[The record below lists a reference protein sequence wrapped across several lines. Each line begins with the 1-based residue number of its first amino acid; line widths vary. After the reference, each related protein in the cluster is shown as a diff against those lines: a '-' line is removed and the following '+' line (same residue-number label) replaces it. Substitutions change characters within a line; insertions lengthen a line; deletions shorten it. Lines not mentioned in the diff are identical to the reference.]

1 MGAVAFESYSSQ
13 LPILLKSFR
22 MMNFLLLSMA
32 VSLVIGSPKPAS
44 IFRESSS
51 LSGSS
56 APYDKKASMLKEL
69 EDAQLL
75 KELEILV
82 KNLDDDQLDKLE
94 AIMGEDID
102 EVTEFE
108 MIMAELKE
116 MGMEDEDIAD
126 LKQLAQLMHEFLSQV
141 PDLATKLELESDY
154 DLLDNIQLYLL
165 GLPNKLGPLGYIAL
179 HHVLED
185 EGEDGQIV
193 DVVIEPVTPA
203 PVVEKAIE
211 VQDSAPSFRRKRSS
225 PLQQVLR
232 TRRQVK
238 SDGY

>member
-1 MGAVAFESYSSQ
+1 MGAVAFESYSSR
-13 LPILLKSFR
+13 LPNFMKSFR
-22 MMNFLLLSMA
+22 MMNFLLLSMV

-56 APYDKKASMLKEL
+56 APYDKKAAMLKEL

-75 KELEILV
+75 KELE
-82 KNLDDDQLDKLE
+82 KLE
-94 AIMGEDID
+94 AIMGKDID

-141 PDLATKLELESDY
+141 PDLASKLELESDY
-154 DLLDNIQLYLL
+154 DLLDNIQL
-165 GLPNKLGPLGYIAL
+165 
-179 HHVLED
+179 
-185 EGEDGQIV
+185 
-193 DVVIEPVTPA
+193 
-203 PVVEKAIE
+203 
-211 VQDSAPSFRRKRSS
+211 
-225 PLQQVLR
+225 
-232 TRRQVK
+232 
-238 SDGY
+238 

>member
-1 MGAVAFESYSSQ
+1 MG
-13 LPILLKSFR
+13 
-22 MMNFLLLSMA
+22 
-32 VSLVIGSPKPAS
+32 AS

-56 APYDKKASMLKEL
+56 APYDKKAAMLKEL

-94 AIMGEDID
+94 AIMGKDID

-108 MIMAELKE
+108 MIMA
-116 MGMEDEDIAD
+116 
-126 LKQLAQLMHEFLSQV
+126 S
-141 PDLATKLELESDY
+141 KLELESDY

-193 DVVIEPVTPA
+193 DVVIEPVTIA

-225 PLQQVLR
+225 PLQQVPR

>member
-1 MGAVAFESYSSQ
+1 MGDTVVVCQ
-13 LPILLKSFR
+13 IPLKSFR
-22 MMNFLLLSMA
+22 MMNFLLLSMT

-56 APYDKKASMLKEL
+56 APYDKKAAMLKEL

-82 KNLDDDQLDKLE
+82 KNLDDDKLE
-94 AIMGEDID
+94 AIMGKDID

-141 PDLATKLELESDY
+141 PDLASKLELESDY
-154 DLLDNIQLYLL
+154 FLLDNIQLYLL
-165 GLPNKLGPLGYIAL
+165 
-179 HHVLED
+179 
-185 EGEDGQIV
+185 
-193 DVVIEPVTPA
+193 
-203 PVVEKAIE
+203 
-211 VQDSAPSFRRKRSS
+211 
-225 PLQQVLR
+225 
-232 TRRQVK
+232 
-238 SDGY
+238 

>member
-1 MGAVAFESYSSQ
+1 MGAVAFESYCSR
-13 LPILLKSFR
+13 LPNSTEVLQNDELSTAVYGCLLGDWVTQAGQH
-22 MMNFLLLSMA
+22 LQ
-32 VSLVIGSPKPAS
+32 G
-44 IFRESSS
+44 SSS

-56 APYDKKASMLKEL
+56 APYDKKAAMLKEL

-82 KNLDDDQLDKLE
+82 KNLDDNQLDKLE
-94 AIMGEDID
+94 AIMGKDID

-154 DLLDNIQLYLL
+154 DLL

-193 DVVIEPVTPA
+193 DVVIEPVTIAPA
-203 PVVEKAIE
+203 VEKAIE

>member
-1 MGAVAFESYSSQ
+1 MGNLQ
-13 LPILLKSFR
+13 LHLRDTVVSCQILLKSFR
-22 MMNFLLLSMA
+22 MMNFLLLSMT

-56 APYDKKASMLKEL
+56 APYDKKAAMLKEL

-94 AIMGEDID
+94 AIMGKDID

-116 MGMEDEDIAD
+116 MGCCIGPKKRVLTLRKSLLTHTKKRALEKIN
-126 LKQLAQLMHEFLSQV
+126 LKFIDTSSKFGHGRFQTPQDKAAFM
-141 PDLATKLELESDY
+141 
-154 DLLDNIQLYLL
+154 
-165 GLPNKLGPLGYIAL
+165 GPLKK
-179 HHVLED
+179 D
-185 EGEDGQIV
+185 
-193 DVVIEPVTPA
+193 
-203 PVVEKAIE
+203 
-211 VQDSAPSFRRKRSS
+211 RKE
-225 PLQQVLR
+225 
-232 TRRQVK
+232 
-238 SDGY
+238 

>member
-1 MGAVAFESYSSQ
+1 MGK
-13 LPILLKSFR
+13 ILLKSFR

-32 VSLVIGSPKPAS
+32 FSLVIGSPKPAS

-56 APYDKKASMLKEL
+56 APYDKKAAMLKEL

-82 KNLDDDQLDKLE
+82 KNLDDDQLDK
-94 AIMGEDID
+94 
-102 EVTEFE
+102 
-108 MIMAELKE
+108 LKE

-154 DLLDNIQLYLL
+154 DLLDNIRLYLL

-193 DVVIEPVTPA
+193 DVVIEPVTIA

-211 VQDSAPSFRRKRSS
+211 VQDSAPTFGRKRSS

>member
-1 MGAVAFESYSSQ
+1 MGQYHLRVTVVVCQ
-13 LPILLKSFR
+13 ILLKSFR
-22 MMNFLLLSMA
+22 MMNFLLLSMV

-56 APYDKKASMLKEL
+56 APYDKKAAMLKEL

-94 AIMGEDID
+94 AIMGKDID

-141 PDLATKLELESDY
+141 PDLASKLELES

-193 DVVIEPVTPA
+193 DVVIEPVAIA
-203 PVVEKAIE
+203 PGVEKAIE

-232 TRRQVK
+232 TGRQVK

>member
-1 MGAVAFESYSSQ
+1 MGNLQ
-13 LPILLKSFR
+13 LHLRDTVVVCQILLKSFR

-56 APYDKKASMLKEL
+56 APYDKKAAMLKEL

-94 AIMGEDID
+94 AIMGKDID

-154 DLLDNIQLYLL
+154 DLAVFMGFWGLALL
-165 GLPNKLGPLGYIAL
+165 ENPIIAKD
-179 HHVLED
+179 HDRYYTVKWQGKKE
-185 EGEDGQIV
+185 
-193 DVVIEPVTPA
+193 A
-203 PVVEKAIE
+203 PK
-211 VQDSAPSFRRKRSS
+211 D
-225 PLQQVLR
+225 L
-232 TRRQVK
+232 
-238 SDGY
+238 